1 VANLNIIY
9 WRDIPSQIVVK
20 SGRNSAKRELT
31 ERFVKAID
39 AAAMRSGASGTDLYL
54 SEWRRGAPIACGDD
68 LEAEATAAAARIE
81 AEYDAA
87 RLGRLVAR
95 DGREA

>member
-1 VANLNIIY
+1 MTVIY

-20 SGRNSAKRELT
+20 AGRGAAKRELP

-54 SEWRRGAPIACGDD
+54 AEWRRGAPIPCGED

-81 AEYDAA
+81 SEYDAA
-87 RLGRLVAR
+87 RLGSLVAH

>member
-54 SEWRRGAPIACGDD
+54 AEWRRGAPIACGDD